1 MASFDWKSVVGAV
14 APTIGTALGG
24 PLGGM
29 AAQAVVSA
37 LGLKAEA
44 KEADI
49 ARAVA
54 AATPDQLLAI
64 KQAEIEF
71 AKRMRELDIDL
82 ERIAAGDRNSARQRE
97 VQTRDWMPRVLA
109 LLIIA
114 GFLATVFGV
123 LSGHVE
129 GLKDPIMST
138 TVGTIIGF
146 VSAKAEQVIA
156 YYFGSSAGSRAKD
169 ATIAAGGK

>member
-1 MASFDWKSVVGAV
+1 MAGVDWKSIVGAV

-29 AAQAVVSA
+29 AAQALTSA
-37 LGLKAEA
+37 LGIKPDA
-44 KEADI
+44 KEVDI
-49 ARAVA
+49 ARAMA
-54 AATPDQLLAI
+54 SATPDQLLAI
-64 KQAEIEF
+64 KKAEIEF
-71 AKRMRELDIDL
+71 QARMRELDIDL
-82 ERIAAGDRNSARQRE
+82 ERIASEDRASARQRE
-97 VQTRDWMPRVLA
+97 VQTRDWMPRILA
-109 LLIIA
+109 LLIVA
-114 GFLATVFGV
+114 GFLATVLGV

-138 TVGTIIGF
+138 TVGTVIGF

-169 ATIAAGGK
+169 NIIANGK